1 MADESALETQVG
13 QLTKRIDDQARFTRT
28 VVVVCTTAILG
39 VMFYML
45 TVIFSDLSYVF
56 IARYMENLDK
66 IAFQWKAITD
76 RMDSG
81 QLPAPAKPAA
91 ATPAAAEP
99 AAK

>member
-56 IARYMENLDK
+56 VARYMENLDK
-66 IAFQWKAITD
+66 IVFQWKAIQD
-76 RMDSG
+76 RMDAG
-81 QLPAPAKPAA
+81 HMPAPAKV
-91 ATPAAAEP
+91 EP
-99 AAK
+99 AK

>member
-56 IARYMENLDK
+56 VARYMENLDK
-66 IAFQWKAITD
+66 IVFQWKAIQD
-76 RMDSG
+76 RMDTG
-81 QLPAPAKPAA
+81 HMPTPAKVAPAK
-91 ATPAAAEP
+91 
-99 AAK
+99 

>member
-1 MADESALETQVG
+1 MAEETALETQVG
-13 QLTKRIDDQARFTRT
+13 QLTKRIDDQARYTRT

-66 IAFQWKAITD
+66 IVFQWKAIQD
-76 RMDSG
+76 RMESG
-81 QLPAPAKPAA
+81 KMPTPAKPAA
-91 ATPAAAEP
+91 EP
-99 AAK
+99 AK

>member
-13 QLTKRIDDQARFTRT
+13 QLTKTIADQARFTRT

-56 IARYMENLDK
+56 IARYMESLDK
-66 IAFQWKAITD
+66 IVFQWKAIQD
-76 RMDSG
+76 RMDTG
-81 QLPAPAKPAA
+81 RLPSPAKV
-91 ATPAAAEP
+91 E
-99 AAK
+99 AK

>member
-56 IARYMENLDK
+56 VARYMENLDK
-66 IAFQWKAITD
+66 IVFQWKAIQD
-76 RMDSG
+76 RMDAGRMS
-81 QLPAPAKPAA
+81 APAKV
-91 ATPAAAEP
+91 E